1 MADAA
6 DSNDSASDDDDAP
19 AARLA
24 NPIAH
29 LLQAAVGGAESDSDD
44 EDAAAAAPT
53 PAPAAASSAPTNA
66 APAAE
71 ADDAPR
77 GGGLLP
83 TPDELLQAGSAQP
96 DFLRVEKPDFDASAG
111 FKPPTDELLPA
122 VGHSLARGFASQ
134 PPPRGWRGDREFARA
149 DHDQRHARE
158 QMELGEG
165 RNPANDVRL
174 RGSICRETDDE
185 RGRRVKYGAHAM
197 LSANPW
203 SACNPKYNMEKG
215 AAASHLGAMP
225 NRNRQ
230 RSGVDGG
237 GDGKRQKR

>member
-1 MADAA
+1 MA
-6 DSNDSASDDDDAP
+6 DSNDSGSDDDAP
-19 AARLA
+19 PAGLA

-44 EDAAAAAPT
+44 DDAAAPA
-53 PAPAAASSAPTNA
+53 APAAASSSAPPIA

-71 ADDAPR
+71 ADDTP

-83 TPDELLQAGSAQP
+83 RPDELLQAGSAQP

-237 GDGKRQKR
+237 GDGKRAKR

>member
-1 MADAA
+1 MA

-19 AARLA
+19 AGLA

-29 LLQAAVGGAESDSDD
+29 LLQAAVGGADSDSDD
-44 EDAAAAAPT
+44 DAASAAA
-53 PAPAAASSAPTNA
+53 PAPAAVASSA

-203 SACNPKYNMEKG
+203 SACNPNFAFKDSSVTRG
-215 AAASHLGAMP
+215 HD
-225 NRNRQ
+225 RR
-230 RSGVDGG
+230 GVEGR
-237 GDGKRQKR
+237 KRPAKEMLKR

>member
-1 MADAA
+1 MC
-6 DSNDSASDDDDAP
+6 
-19 AARLA
+19 L
-24 NPIAH
+24 
-29 LLQAAVGGAESDSDD
+29 
-44 EDAAAAAPT
+44 
-53 PAPAAASSAPTNA
+53 
-66 APAAE
+66 
-71 ADDAPR
+71 
-77 GGGLLP
+77 
-83 TPDELLQAGSAQP
+83 
-96 DFLRVEKPDFDASAG
+96 
-111 FKPPTDELLPA
+111 
-122 VGHSLARGFASQ
+122 
-134 PPPRGWRGDREFARA
+134 RA